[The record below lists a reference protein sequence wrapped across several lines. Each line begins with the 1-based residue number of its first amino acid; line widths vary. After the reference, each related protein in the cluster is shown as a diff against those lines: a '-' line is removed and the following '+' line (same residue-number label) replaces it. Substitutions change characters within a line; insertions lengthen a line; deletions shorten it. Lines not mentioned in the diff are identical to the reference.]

1 MGVHSGGHSPQHPP
15 TGSKLSPQCP
25 YTPQSPSAHP
35 RSINGETEARSPA
48 VSLPTKPPWSRR
60 ASTIRGGGVW
70 LFGEASK
77 RSPASTG
84 GQETNWGPLA
94 GDPWGASLQGGR
106 CTPGYVPV
114 SPAAKW
120 PGTPWGKRVGGG
132 AAGSPGPWGRHPGG
146 AGEGSLLAATSPSG
160 WEKVLQPRFLPG
172 QHKAGSGGKGC
183 QEAAR
188 RWVQVRDCP
197 AGLVGPPRLVLPHI
211 PPRSAPEPF
220 GGVAWICLC
229 AWVLPSENRLGT
241 GRRPQIW
248 EDSKSSER

>member
-60 ASTIRGGGVW
+60 ASTIRGGG
-70 LFGEASK
+70 
-77 RSPASTG
+77 G
-84 GQETNWGPLA
+84 GSSGRPRRGALHLLGARRQI
-94 GDPWGASLQGGR
+94 GDPWLE
-106 CTPGYVPV
+106 TPGVHHYRGGDAPLGM
-114 SPAAKW
+114 SQCHLL
-120 PGTPWGKRVGGG
+120 PGGLGHPGARGWGG

-146 AGEGSLLAATSPSG
+146 AEEGSLLAATSPSG

-188 RWVQVRDCP
+188 QWVQVRDCP